1 MRVVVFGGG
10 GFVGRRVAAALC
22 ARGHQVVVPARDRE
36 RAKENLII
44 LPGARVTGLDPD
56 SASSVSKALNG
67 AEAVVNL
74 VGMLHER
81 RPGDFERVHG
91 EFVRR
96 LVSECRGRVR
106 LFAQVSALG
115 AAPGAA
121 SAYLRSKAK
130 GESIV
135 RDAGAMRHVIARP
148 SVVFGRGDSLTTM
161 FANLARFAPV
171 VPLPCAHAKF
181 QPIAVE
187 DLARALVNA
196 LEDGELQNSA
206 LSLGGPEVLTLREI
220 AEKSMRAA
228 ARPRPIIPLGDS
240 ASYAFAAVA
249 EMLPFVN
256 LITRDNWRAMRTPSV
271 CPRDGGNDAARILGK
286 DALTS
291 LDIGLARMHPRES
304 HYDEFR
310 RRARRI

>member
-10 GFVGRRVAAALC
+10 GFIGGRVAAELC

-36 RAKENLII
+36 RAKKNLII
-44 LPGARVTGLDPD
+44 LPGARVIGLDPD
-56 SASSVSKALNG
+56 SASSVSKALDG

-81 RPGDFERVHG
+81 RQGDFERMHG

-96 LVSECRGRVR
+96 LVSECRGRAR
-106 LFAQVSALG
+106 LFVQVSALG

-130 GESIV
+130 GEGIV

-148 SVVFGRGDSLTTM
+148 SVVFGRGDSFTRM

-171 VPLPCAHAKF
+171 MPLPCAHAKF

-187 DLARALVNA
+187 DLARILVNA
-196 LEDGELQNSA
+196 LEDGELQNRT
-206 LSLGGPEVLTLREI
+206 LSLGGPEVFTLREV
-220 AEKSMRAA
+220 AEKTMRAA
-228 ARPRPIIPLGDS
+228 GRPRPIIPLGDGL
-240 ASYAFAAVA
+240 SYAFAAAA
-249 EMLPFVN
+249 EMIPFVN

-271 CPRDGGNDAARILGK
+271 CPRDGNDAARILGK
-286 DALTS
+286 DALTT
-291 LDIGLARMHPRES
+291 LDIGLARMHPRVS
-304 HYDEFR
+304 GYDEFR